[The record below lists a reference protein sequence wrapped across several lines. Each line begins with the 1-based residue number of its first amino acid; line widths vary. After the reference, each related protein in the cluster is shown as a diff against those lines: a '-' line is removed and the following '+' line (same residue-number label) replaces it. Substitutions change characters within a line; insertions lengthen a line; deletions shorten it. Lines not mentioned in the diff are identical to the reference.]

1 MAWYHKL
8 FKREKP
14 KKKLGLALGSGG
26 AKGMAHIGALRAFE
40 ENGIEFDV
48 VAGASIGSIVGA
60 FYADRY
66 RADEILHLLET
77 VNFKEITNM
86 FMVKMD
92 TVGLEDV
99 INRYIGDLSFNELK
113 KPFMCT
119 ATDYRTGEEVD
130 LKEGSVAKALC
141 ASSSYPPFFK
151 PVEIDGRLL
160 VDGAFS
166 NAVPADLARQI
177 GAQFVVGIDLSA
189 FKKEKK
195 SIIGDWLA
203 KMPFE
208 YGNTSQKGYDNSDI
222 MLKPPLSEYS
232 AASFSGLHEMY
243 EIGYETAMKE
253 MPAVKE
259 GIAALNGAKAA
270 KKKEKGDGEETE

>member
-1 MAWYHKL
+1 MFFSKF
-8 FKREKP
+8 FKKP
-14 KKKLGLALGSGG
+14 AKKTLGLALGSGG
-26 AKGMAHIGALRAFE
+26 AKGMAHIGALKAFE

-60 FYADRY
+60 FYCNIY

-99 INRYIGDLSFNELK
+99 INRYIGDLTFDELK
-113 KPFMCT
+113 KPFACT

-130 LKEGSVAKALC
+130 LKSGSVAKALC

-151 PVEIDGRLL
+151 PVSIDGRLL

-166 NAVPADLARQI
+166 NAVPADLVRGM
-177 GAQFVVGIDLSA
+177 GADFVVGIDLSA
-189 FKKEKK
+189 VKSDKK
-195 SIIGDWLA
+195 SFIGEWLA

-208 YGNTSQKGYDNSDI
+208 YGNTSEKGYKNSDI
-222 MLKPPLSEYS
+222 MLKPPLSQYS
-232 AASFSGLHEMY
+232 AASFAGLHDMY
-243 EIGYETAMKE
+243 EIGYETALGE
-253 MPAVKE
+253 MPAIRAAINALYE
-259 GIAALNGAKAA
+259 GK
-270 KKKEKGDGEETE
+270 KKKEKLNGAEKAKK

>member
-1 MAWYHKL
+1 MFFSK
-8 FKREKP
+8 FFR
-14 KKKLGLALGSGG
+14 KKKSERKLGLALGSGG
-26 AKGMAHIGALRAFE
+26 AKGMAHIGALKAFE

-60 FYADRY
+60 FYAEGY

-99 INRYIGDLSFNELK
+99 INRYIGDLAFEELK
-113 KPFMCT
+113 KPFACT

-130 LKEGSVAKALC
+130 LASGSVAKALC

-151 PVEIDGRLL
+151 PVNIGGRLL

-166 NAVPADLARQI
+166 NAVPADLVRGM
-177 GAQFVVGIDLSA
+177 GAEYVVGIDLSA
-189 FKKEKK
+189 VKREKK
-195 SIIGDWLA
+195 SIIGEWLA

-208 YGNTSQKGYDNSDI
+208 YGNTSEKGYRDSDI
-222 MLKPPLSEYS
+222 MLKPPLSQYS
-232 AASFSGLHEMY
+232 AASFAGLHEMY

-253 MPAVKE
+253 MPAIKE
-259 GIAALNGAKAA
+259 GIAAR
-270 KKKEKGDGEETE
+270 KKKECANGRRKEKKQS

>member
-1 MAWYHKL
+1 MFFSKFFRKTA
-8 FKREKP
+8 

-26 AKGMAHIGALRAFE
+26 AKGMAHIGALKAFE

-60 FYADRY
+60 FYANAY

-99 INRYIGDLSFNELK
+99 INRYIGDLSFDELK
-113 KPFMCT
+113 KPFACT

-130 LKEGSVAKALC
+130 LKSGSVAKALC

-151 PVEIDGRLL
+151 PVNLDGRLL

-166 NAVPADLARQI
+166 NAVPADLVREM
-177 GAQFVVGIDLSA
+177 GANYVVGIDLSA
-189 FKKEKK
+189 IKKEKK
-195 SIIGDWLA
+195 SFIGEWLT

-208 YGNTSQKGYDNSDI
+208 YGNTSEKGYRDSDI
-222 MLKPPLSEYS
+222 MLKPPLSQYS
-232 AASFSGLHEMY
+232 AASFAGLHEMY
-243 EIGYETAMKE
+243 EIGYETALRE
-253 MPAVKE
+253 IPTIRA
-259 GIAALNGAKAA
+259 GIDALYEN
-270 KKKEKGDGEETE
+270 KKNKEKSNGKNKVKK

>member
-1 MAWYHKL
+1 MFFSKF
-8 FKREKP
+8 FKKP
-14 KKKLGLALGSGG
+14 AKKTLGLALGSGG
-26 AKGMAHIGALRAFE
+26 AKGMAHIGALKAFE

-60 FYADRY
+60 FYCNIY

-99 INRYIGDLSFNELK
+99 INRYIGDLTFDELK
-113 KPFMCT
+113 KPFACT

-130 LKEGSVAKALC
+130 LKSGSVAKALC

-151 PVEIDGRLL
+151 PVSIDGRLL

-166 NAVPADLARQI
+166 NAVPADLVRGM
-177 GAQFVVGIDLSA
+177 GADFVVGIDLSA
-189 FKKEKK
+189 VKSDKKR
-195 SIIGDWLA
+195 SGR
-203 KMPFE
+203 
-208 YGNTSQKGYDNSDI
+208 QR
-222 MLKPPLSEYS
+222 PPS
-232 AASFSGLHEMY
+232 
-243 EIGYETAMKE
+243 
-253 MPAVKE
+253 
-259 GIAALNGAKAA
+259 NGQN
-270 KKKEKGDGEETE
+270 